1 MSGEQGV
8 EETIVA
14 KDGGEQALLAAE
26 LIARAIIEA
35 ADARGVARVALS
47 GGSTPSEAYQRLAS
61 LPLPWDH
68 TEWFWVDERAVAPD
82 HPRSNYA
89 AARRDFAAAGIPDAR
104 FFRMEGESPDL
115 AVAAAR
121 YEHLLRARF
130 GVASAI
136 AFDVMTIGI
145 GDDGHTASLFPGM
158 GSTGIDDRLVAAI
171 MAQPDKGLEARLTL
185 TAPVLREA
193 RLKLVLARGASKR
206 AVVEAARRS
215 GPVDEVPARVV
226 RGGPGRLVWLLD
238 AAATGGIVVGDAL
251 N

>member
-1 MSGEQGV
+1 MSGAHGS

-14 KDGGEQALLAAE
+14 KDAGEQALLAAE

-35 ADARGVARVALS
+35 VDARGVARIALS

-61 LPLPWDH
+61 LPLPWAH

-82 HPRSNYA
+82 HARSNYA
-89 AARRDFAAAGIPDAR
+89 AARRDLAGAGVPDTR

-115 AVAAAR
+115 VAAAVR

-130 GVASAI
+130 GIASAI

-158 GSTGIDDRLVAAI
+158 GSTDIADRLVAAI
-171 MAQPDKGLEARLTL
+171 PEQPEKQLEARLTL

-193 RLKLVLARGASKR
+193 RLKLVLARGATKR
-206 AVVEAARRS
+206 AVVEAAKRT
-215 GPVDEVPARVV
+215 GAIDEVPARVV
-226 RGGPGRLVWLLD
+226 RGGQGRLVWLLD
-238 AAATGGIVVGDAL
+238 AAATGGVVVAGAM